1 MVRKL
6 LRSVREYKRDSFFA
20 PLFVSLEVVMEVL
33 IPFLMIR
40 LIDDGVDAGNMS
52 AILKVGGILAVS
64 CLLAL
69 VFGALSGHFAA
80 SASAGF
86 AKNLRRD
93 MYYAVQNYSF
103 SNIDR
108 FSTASLVTRLTTD
121 VTNIQNAFQM
131 IIRVAVRSPLMFL
144 FSLVMVLKIN
154 PNIAIIFLAAIPL
167 LAVGLY
173 LIMSRAHP
181 IFERVF
187 KTYDKLNN
195 VVQENLRGVRVV
207 KAYVREAHE
216 VDKFNQVTGL

>member
-6 LRSVREYKRDSFFA
+6 LRSVQEYKRDSFFA

-121 VTNIQNAFQM
+121 VTNIQNAYQM
-131 IIRVAVRSPLMFL
+131 IIRV
-144 FSLVMVLKIN
+144 FS
-154 PNIAIIFLAAIPL
+154 
-167 LAVGLY
+167 
-173 LIMSRAHP
+173 
-181 IFERVF
+181 
-187 KTYDKLNN
+187 
-195 VVQENLRGVRVV
+195 V
-207 KAYVREAHE
+207 K
-216 VDKFNQVTGL
+216 